1 MYFFITWESVATL
14 NTLELL
20 DRVADEAS
28 IAQLYERVSTRSAK
42 SCNPRTSAANI
53 QVSAGSS
60 CEELLNKSGGTVNPA
75 APARKASSKETALQR
90 QEPRVKH
97 GVDERRHT

>member
-1 MYFFITWESVATL
+1 MTASDGSCLIVRYFFITWESVATL

-20 DRVADEAS
+20 DN
-28 IAQLYERVSTRSAK
+28 K
-42 SCNPRTSAANI
+42 
-53 QVSAGSS
+53 VSANSS
-60 CEELLNKSGGTVNPA
+60 CEEFLIKSGGTVNPA
-75 APARKASSKETALQR
+75 APARKASSKETALLR